1 MQTSSPNGKESKPSS
16 KGKNAR
22 FAGESDE
29 SSGAVSSERLVCW
42 LGLVC
47 IKASLLTR
55 FDFSDRAFADYIF
68 GSLILHFFCVN
79 FIN

>member
-1 MQTSSPNGKESKPSS
+1 MQTNSTGKENKPSS

-22 FAGESDE
+22 FAGGDSEDS
-29 SSGAVSSERLVCW
+29 AVTVSHERLV
-42 LGLVC
+42 LLSAHLGGGDLFADFGLV
-47 IKASLLTR
+47 
-55 FDFSDRAFADYIF
+55 DRAFADYVF